1 MKKWGWLVQYGV
13 TIGLALGLG
22 FLLSQVP
29 VFHET
34 ILGSAKLRASQ
45 GVQFLSYGGALFVL
59 WRFGQRLATELPALC
74 PKMGFL
80 HPVIMPLTTLIVVTA
95 SHPVCGQVLNPFLGK
110 TGKGVYNWLFVIG
123 IVSAALWLVL
133 SWFKKAAPLL
143 QAWEGETEPSLKGS
157 SRVST
162 GSGSSRP
169 RYMSSTRQKPA

>member
-13 TIGLALGLG
+13 TIALSLGLG

-34 ILGSAKLRASQ
+34 ILVSTKLRASQ
-45 GVQFLSYGGALFVL
+45 CVQFLGYGGALFVL
-59 WRFGQRLATELPALC
+59 WRFGQRLAVELPALC

-80 HPVIMPLTTLIVVTA
+80 CPVMMPLTTLIVVTA

-133 SWFKKAAPLL
+133 SWFRKAAPLL
-143 QAWEGETEPSLKGS
+143 QAWEDEPDPS
-157 SRVST
+157 SNESSAVST
-162 GSGSSRP
+162 GSVHT
-169 RYMSSTRQKPA
+169 RYMPPTREEPA

>member
-13 TIGLALGLG
+13 TIALALGLG

-29 VFHET
+29 VFHEA

-45 GVQFLSYGGALFVL
+45 GVQFLSFGGALFVL
-59 WRFGQRLATELPALC
+59 WRFGQRLAGELPALC

-80 HPVIMPLTTLIVVTA
+80 RPVIMPLTTLIVVTA
-95 SHPVCGQVLNPFLGK
+95 SHPVCGQVLSPFLGK

-133 SWFKKAAPLL
+133 SWFMKAAPLL

-157 SRVST
+157 PGVPT
-162 GSGSSRP
+162 GSSQP
-169 RYMSSTRQKPA
+169 RYMSSTRKKPA

>member
-13 TIGLALGLG
+13 TIVLALGLG

-29 VFHET
+29 LFHET

-45 GVQFLSYGGALFVL
+45 CVRFLSYGGALFVL
-59 WRFGQRLATELPALC
+59 WRFGQRLAVELPALC

-80 HPVIMPLTTLIVVTA
+80 CPVIMPLTTLIVVTA

-110 TGKGVYNWLFVIG
+110 MGKGVYNWLFVIG

-133 SWFKKAAPLL
+133 SWFMKSAPLL
-143 QAWEGETEPSLKGS
+143 QGWEGEIES
-157 SRVST
+157 SSKKNSAMPPGCT
-162 GSGSSRP
+162 QP
-169 RYMSSTRQKPA
+169 RYTPSTREEPA

>member
-13 TIGLALGLG
+13 TIALALGLG

-29 VFHET
+29 LFHET

-45 GVQFLSYGGALFVL
+45 GVQFLSYSGALFVL
-59 WRFGQRLATELPALC
+59 WRFGQRLAAELPALC

-80 HPVIMPLTTLIVVTA
+80 CPVIMPLTTLIVVTA
-95 SHPVCGQVLNPFLGK
+95 SHPVCGQVLIPFLGK

-133 SWFKKAAPLL
+133 SWFMKSAPLL
-143 QAWEGETEPSLKGS
+143 QAWEAEAEPSFKES
-157 SRVST
+157 ST
-162 GSGSSRP
+162 KPPGTAHP
-169 RYMSSTRQKPA
+169 RYRPPTREEPA

>member
-13 TIGLALGLG
+13 TIALALGLG

-29 VFHET
+29 LFHET
-34 ILGSAKLRASQ
+34 NLGSAKLRASQ
-45 GVQFLSYGGALFVL
+45 CVRFLSYGGALFVL
-59 WRFGQRLATELPALC
+59 WRFGQRLAAELPALC

-80 HPVIMPLTTLIVVTA
+80 GPVIMPLTTLIVVTA

-133 SWFKKAAPLL
+133 SWFMKSAPRL
-143 QAWEGETEPSLKGS
+143 QAWEEETES
-157 SRVST
+157 SSKE
-162 GSGSSRP
+162 SSAMP
-169 RYMSSTRQKPA
+169 IGAANSRYMPPTREEPA